1 MRTLLWMMVGLVTAL
16 VLDGLTARAGHGA
29 RWMDPYLI
37 LVVVFA
43 SRGGK
48 ARAMIGGG
56 AAGFLQDLVA
66 SAVFGVH
73 YLGKLV
79 VGYAASLVA
88 SRLIPGQALTAA
100 VLLGGA
106 TLLEKL
112 VFSVAGLVLG
122 TDFAVGTPIE
132 IGVQV
137 LVNIGVGM
145 LAFRAVD
152 RFARRRPGPGGAR
165 GR

>member
-1 MRTLLWMMVGLVTAL
+1 MRTVLWLFVAL
-16 VLDGLTARAGHGA
+16 VAALALDGLVARAAHGA
-29 RWMDPYLI
+29 RWVDPYL
-37 LVVVFA
+37 VVVVLFA

-48 ARAMIGGG
+48 ARAMLVGGT
-56 AAGFLQDLVA
+56 AGLLQDLVA

-88 SRLIPGQALTAA
+88 THLIPGQVLTGA

-106 TLLEKL
+106 TLIEKL
-112 VFSVAGLVLG
+112 VFWMFGLVLG
-122 TDFAVGTPIE
+122 TDFSVGSPAEIAIQVGTNVALGLLVMQ
-132 IGVQV
+132 GVERV
-137 LVNIGVGM
+137 
-145 LAFRAVD
+145 
-152 RFARRRPGPGGAR
+152 ARKRQGPGGAR